1 MREIIYRGKA
11 INKIEGEAYRSKYKN
26 GDWVYGLITQI
37 PGFTTRDDLC
47 AEMKDYI
54 GIDSIE
60 VGIKTLCQYTSLTDK
75 NGTKIFEHD
84 IISAHLD
91 DLFPENE
98 TRLVVV
104 WHDYGFFGINP
115 RYIDYTQYQID
126 LITMITSKQS
136 EMKDVLFDSLENE
149 FVKKFE
155 VIGNIYDNPELLK

>member
-1 MREIIYRGKA
+1 MREILFRGKSPVTNEW
-11 INKIEGEAYRSKYKN
+11 IIGYLFNSRIRCNEVN
-26 GDWVYGLITQI
+26 III
-37 PGFTTRDDLC
+37 PQCSFYDLFF
-47 AEMKDYI
+47 KDKLYQVL
-54 GIDSIE
+54 SPT
-60 VGIKTLCQYTSLTDK
+60 VCQYTGITDK
-75 NGTKIFEHD
+75 SGAKIFEHD

-98 TRLVVV
+98 TRLVVI

-115 RYIDYTQYQID
+115 RYIDYTQYQVD
-126 LITMITSKQS
+126 LITMITSQQS

>member
-1 MREIIYRGKA
+1 MREILFRGYSENEGCWLFGDYA
-11 INKIEGEAYRSKYKN
+11 PATSISPDNIFPQLQYGYIEGVAVTPE
-26 GDWVYGLITQI
+26 T
-37 PGFTTRDDLC
+37 
-47 AEMKDYI
+47 
-54 GIDSIE
+54 
-60 VGIKTLCQYTSLTDK
+60 VGQYTCLTDK
-75 NGTKIFEHD
+75 NGTKIFEND

-115 RYIDYTQYQID
+115 RYIDYTQYQTD